1 MTKHFVAGA
10 CLLAATGF
18 SSQTSAKPAPFAHEI
33 RPLSIGMATTAT
45 QAYFDSTS
53 AFTVTSTGIRNRRV
67 VSSEG
72 GPVAEEN
79 EPVGNTTKPHDT
91 PPVYLPNGPSTKS
104 STATGSDD
112 ASDTIGADTS
122 DDVDRE
128 LSTSTVWDPIEPV
141 NRSMLDVN
149 DFLDINILAPVSRAY
164 GWLMPDVMENG
175 IRNIFEN
182 LGEPA
187 TFFNQLLQGRFK
199 EAGDSFAR
207 FTLNTTV
214 GLVGF
219 VDFADQIGLEREI
232 ADFGQTL
239 YSWGIKSGPY
249 LVLPIMGP
257 TTTRDGVGNI
267 VDTAADPLIWI
278 GVTDVYSAG
287 AAGLDGISLRHEV
300 GPSLEEL
307 RRSSIDWYATLRS
320 AYIQDRRSF
329 LRGDT
334 GASTEEIDALF
345 DELDEFE

>member
-18 SSQTSAKPAPFAHEI
+18 SSQTFAKPAPFAHEI
-33 RPLSIGMATTAT
+33 RPLSVAMSTTAT
-45 QAYFDSTS
+45 QAYFDSNR
-53 AFTVTSTGIRNRRV
+53 AFNPTATVTRNRRV

-72 GPVAEEN
+72 GPLAEEN
-79 EPVGNTTKPHDT
+79 ESLGDETNSQDA
-91 PPVYLPNGPSTKS
+91 PPVYLPSGPSTQNDGS
-104 STATGSDD
+104 SVSENAGETIDEEAPDD
-112 ASDTIGADTS
+112 WDG
-122 DDVDRE
+122 E
-128 LSTSTVWDPIEPV
+128 LSASAVWDPIEPV
-141 NRSMLDVN
+141 NRGMLDVN
-149 DFLDINILAPVSRAY
+149 DFLDTNILAPVARAY
-164 GWLMPDVMENG
+164 GWLMPDVMEKG

-187 TFFNQLLQGRFK
+187 TFFNQLLQGRFE

-219 VDFADQIGLEREI
+219 VNFADQIGMEREI

-239 YSWGIKSGPY
+239 YSWGVKSGPY

-287 AAGLDGISLRHEV
+287 AAGLDGVSLRHEV

-307 RRSSIDWYATLRS
+307 RNSSIDWYATLRS
-320 AYIQDRRSF
+320 AYIQDRRAF
-329 LRGDT
+329 LRGDVGT
-334 GASTEEIDALF
+334 STEEIDALF